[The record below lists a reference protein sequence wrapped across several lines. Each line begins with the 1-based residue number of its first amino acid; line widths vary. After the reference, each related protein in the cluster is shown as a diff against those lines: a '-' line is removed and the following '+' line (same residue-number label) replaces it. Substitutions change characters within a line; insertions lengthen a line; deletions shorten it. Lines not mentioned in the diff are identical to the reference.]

1 MGHRKHQALG
11 AYMPELKI
19 EYFIKCT
26 SSGGLVGPYGEKCY
40 AEEVVHEGDKI
51 VSRKK
56 KKVVMTKNN
65 VKIIL

>member
-19 EYFIKCT
+19 EYFIKCK
-26 SSGGLVGPYGEKCY
+26 SGGLVGPYGEKCY
-40 AEEVVHEGDKI
+40 AEEVVHEGDTI
-51 VSRKK
+51 ISRKK
-56 KKVVMTKNN
+56 KKVVIKKNE